1 MTASLIREFL
11 EKVKPERTGG
21 TNDLNGVLNGLLSLT
36 KKT

>member
-11 EKVKPERTGG
+11 EKVKPERTG

-36 KKT
+36 KRT